1 MTIDEATERKRAVVE
16 RRVGCGDFEGTGDR
30 HTHGGVA
37 LVEVGPS
44 AKAERI
50 GGTGVGRI
58 DATWPLLQ
66 ICGIKNVWITL
77 EVRGH

>member
-30 HTHGGVA
+30 HKHGGVR

-44 AKAERI
+44 ASDESRCPCIRQFAGFRS
-50 GGTGVGRI
+50 T
-58 DATWPLLQ
+58 PMP
-66 ICGIKNVWITL
+66 
-77 EVRGH
+77 EVFCVDYI